1 MYVLHENSNQFC
13 DEYKVDWKKKERKER
28 YNPTLRRGEKHNSWV
43 EVGCLTRWKSKEG
56 NGDAISRK
64 RVHKFNLAGQVL

>member
-28 YNPTLRRGEKHNSWV
+28 YNPILRRGEKHNSC
-43 EVGCLTRWKSKEG
+43 GG
-56 NGDAISRK
+56 SRLFNALEKQRGK
-64 RVHKFNLAGQVL
+64 R

>member
-1 MYVLHENSNQFC
+1 MKILINFAMNIKSIGR
-13 DEYKVDWKKKERKER
+13 KRKEKNVIILH
-28 YNPTLRRGEKHNSWV
+28 YEEAKNIIAVV

>member
-1 MYVLHENSNQFC
+1 MKILINFAMNIKSIGR
-13 DEYKVDWKKKERKER
+13 KRKEKNVIILH
-28 YNPTLRRGEKHNSWV
+28 YGEAKNIIAVV

-64 RVHKFNLAGQVL
+64 RVHKFNLAAQVL

>member
-1 MYVLHENSNQFC
+1 MNIKSIGR
-13 DEYKVDWKKKERKER
+13 KRKEKK
-28 YNPTLRRGEKHNSWV
+28 YISYVIILHYGEAKNIIAVV

>member
-1 MYVLHENSNQFC
+1 MNIKSIGR
-13 DEYKVDWKKKERKER
+13 KRKENNVIILH
-28 YNPTLRRGEKHNSWV
+28 YGEAKNIIAVV